1 VDSASHSKP
10 WTARLIGAGVVLFA
24 ALALMWTAL
33 VDHRPSVFY
42 DSESYHLQGGR
53 FAQALG
59 LVGPKEAARLDAEET
74 PEQRAV
80 NDTLLGARSP
90 FYGLFFYASERTG
103 TLWLTAFCQCL
114 AAAWGVRALLKAAA
128 PRAGPVALG
137 AALLATAGL
146 TSLPFFASFVL
157 PDVFAGLGLL
167 AAVTLLVY
175 ADRLKRGE
183 QAGLWLLI
191 AAACAFH
198 QSNLPTIGVMA
209 VAGGLALLAARAGR
223 AAALRR
229 GGLVLSAAIAAAIAG
244 QAFLVIHKART
255 GETLR
260 RPPFLAVRMLA
271 DGPGRDYL
279 RQACAHGSPYELC
292 RYKAL
297 PLDSSEDMLW
307 SEDPAKGIMNVA
319 NHDQRV
325 RLEDQETAFVLG
337 VVTHRPLQQLAAS
350 LRNWSAQ
357 LGQAYVE
364 EPLRD
369 PTIFFGPNYFSRTS
383 LPRIIPNNAD
393 CRPGGAGCKPRFDVR
408 GLAWLHQGVLLAAL
422 GFVGW
427 RLTRRDGVSTLGER
441 PVLMES
447 DLGRLCL
454 LMVLVV
460 AGLLVNAAVCGALSG
475 VFPRYQARVI
485 WLAPLMACAVALALG
500 LAPGWQRL
508 KLASPHRILSRSQ
521 A

>member
-1 VDSASHSKP
+1 MDATLHAKP
-10 WTARLIGAGVVLFA
+10 WSERLIAAAVVLLA
-24 ALALMWTAL
+24 ALALMWTAA

-59 LVGPKEAARLDAEET
+59 LVNAHEAARLDAEET

-90 FYGLFFYASERTG
+90 FYGLFFYGSERIG
-103 TLWLTAFCQCL
+103 TLWLTAFLQCL
-114 AAAWGVRALLKAAA
+114 AAAWAVFTLLRAAA
-128 PRAGPVALG
+128 PRAG
-137 AALLATAGL
+137 LLAVGGAMAATVAL

-175 ADRLKRGE
+175 ADRLKRPAQVGM
-183 QAGLWLLI
+183 WLLI
-191 AAACAFH
+191 VAACAFH
-198 QSNLPTIGVMA
+198 QSNLPILGLMA
-209 VAGGLALLAARAGR
+209 VAGGLALLVARAGR
-223 AAALRR
+223 AQALKRA
-229 GGLVLSAAIAAAIAG
+229 GLVLSAVVAAVIAG
-244 QAFLVIHKART
+244 QAFLILHKAQT

-260 RPPFLAVRMLA
+260 RPPFLAIRLLA
-271 DGPGRDYL
+271 DGPGRDWL
-279 RQACAHGSPYELC
+279 REACAKAEPYELC

-297 PLDSSEDMLW
+297 PLDNSEDMLW

-319 NHDQRV
+319 SHDQRV
-325 RLEDQETAFVLG
+325 RLEDQEGRFVLD
-337 VVTHRPLQQLAAS
+337 VVAHRPVRQLFAS

-357 LGQAYVE
+357 LGQAFVE

-369 PTIFFGPNYFSRTS
+369 PTVFFGPNYFSRTS

-393 CRPGGAGCKPRFDVR
+393 CRPGGRGCKPPFSVR
-408 GLAWLHQGVLLAAL
+408 GLIWLHQGVLLAAL
-422 GFVGW
+422 GFTGW

-441 PVLMES
+441 PVLLDT

-454 LMVLVV
+454 MLVLVV
-460 AGLLVNAAVCGALSG
+460 AGLLINAAVCGALSG

-485 WLAPLMACAVALALG
+485 WLAPLMACAAALALG
-500 LAPGWQRL
+500 LAPEGMRL
-508 KLASPHRILSRSQ
+508 ARLRFGRSLA
-521 A
+521 

>member
-1 VDSASHSKP
+1 
-10 WTARLIGAGVVLFA
+10 
-24 ALALMWTAL
+24 MWTAL
-33 VDHRPSVFY
+33 VDHRPWVFY

-59 LVGPKEAARLDAEET
+59 LAGPKEAARLDAEET

-90 FYGLFFYASERTG
+90 FYGLFFYLSERLG

-114 AAAWGVRALLKAAA
+114 AAAWAVLTLLRAAA
-128 PRAGPVALG
+128 PRAGPLAVGG
-137 AALLATAGL
+137 AMAAAAAL

-175 ADRLKRGE
+175 ADRLKRSGL
-183 QAGLWLLI
+183 AGMWLLI

-198 QSNLPTIGVMA
+198 QSNLPTIGLMA
-209 VAGGLALLAARAGR
+209 AGGGLALLLARAGR
-223 AAALRR
+223 ARALKRA
-229 GGLVLSAAIAAAIAG
+229 GLVLSAAIAAMLAG
-244 QAFLVIHKART
+244 QAFLAFHKART

-260 RPPFLAVRMLA
+260 RPPFLAIRMLA
-271 DGPGRDYL
+271 DGPGRDWL
-279 RQACAHGSPYELC
+279 RQACARSTPPPYELC

-297 PLDSSEDMLW
+297 PLDNSEEMLW

-319 NHDQRV
+319 THDQRV
-325 RLEDQETAFVLG
+325 RLEDQEGRFVLD
-337 VVTHRPLQQLAAS
+337 VLTHRPIQQLLAS
-350 LRNWSAQ
+350 LRNWGAL
-357 LGQAYVE
+357 LGQAFVE

-369 PTIFFGPNYFSRTS
+369 PAVFFGPNYFSHTS

-393 CRPGGAGCKPRFDVR
+393 CRPGGKGCKPRFSVQ
-408 GLAWLHQGVLLAAL
+408 GLIWLHQGVLFAAL
-422 GFVGW
+422 GFVAW
-427 RLTRRDGVSTLGER
+427 RLTRKDGVSTLGER
-441 PVLMES
+441 PALLET

-454 LMVLVV
+454 MLVLVV
-460 AGLLVNAAVCGALSG
+460 AGLLVNAAVCAMLSG

-485 WLAPLMACAVALALG
+485 WLAPLMACAAALALG
-500 LAPGWQRL
+500 VAPGGQGLRFRL
-508 KLASPHRILSRSQ
+508 ARRRSG
-521 A
+521 